1 MDDALSLTGRVA
13 IVTGAGNGL
22 GRAEGLALA
31 AAGAR
36 LVLNDLAG
44 DDVQATASEIVAAGG
59 QAVVCAGDIGEWSTG
74 RDLVTAALD
83 AYGQLDIVVNNAG
96 VLADRMV
103 FTMSE
108 QEWDLVIRVHLRGH
122 FVTTRFATAHWRE
135 RSKAAGAPVYARIV
149 NTSSEAFLLGSA
161 GQPNYA
167 AAKAGIAT
175 LTVTT
180 ARGCARYGVRANA
193 ICPRARTA
201 MTADLMGAPPADQVD
216 PLAPEHVAPL
226 VVYLAS
232 PAAAGINGEVFVVHG
247 GVAAVL
253 DPPRIRATV
262 LAAEHGSADGMWT
275 LESVRRALGPVFAA
289 AQAGP
294 PAAGFACEDT
304 LALATETIGFGSP
317 AEGPPRS
324 GPAGRETAR

>member
-1 MDDALSLTGRVA
+1 MDDALSLDGRAA

-22 GRAEGLALA
+22 GRAEALALA

-36 LVLNDLAG
+36 VVLNDLAG
-44 DDVQATASEIVAAGG
+44 DDVDAVAAEIVAGG
-59 QAVVCAGDIGEWSTG
+59 GEAVALPGDIGEWATG
-74 RDLVTAALD
+74 QRLVAAALD
-83 AYGQLDIVVNNAG
+83 AYGRLDILVNNAG
-96 VLADRMV
+96 VLRDRMI
-103 FTMSE
+103 FSMSAD
-108 QEWDLVIRVHLRGH
+108 EWDLVLRVHLRGH
-122 FVTTRFATAHWRE
+122 FVTSRFATAHWRE
-135 RSKAAGAPVYARIV
+135 ASKRAGGPVYGRIV

-167 AAKAGIAT
+167 AAKAGIAA

-180 ARGCARYGVRANA
+180 ARSCGRYGVRANA

-201 MTADLMGAPPADQVD
+201 MTADLMGAPPEGAVD

-247 GVAAVL
+247 GVAAVME
-253 DPPRIRATV
+253 PPRIRATV

-275 LESVRRALGPVFAA
+275 LEAVHRGLGPLFAA
-289 AQAGP
+289 GGGEAADAAP
-294 PAAGFACEDT
+294 PAGFACEDT
-304 LALATETIGFGSP
+304 LALASETIGFS
-317 AEGPPRS
+317 R
-324 GPAGRETAR
+324 